1 MRSST
6 QPYADNGVILS
17 KSSLNVG
24 EEVLLSYTGLLAQSG
39 ADQIF
44 VHIGYGEN
52 WQEKA
57 FVPMENDNGVFK
69 AAVKAILPGVLNFS
83 FKDSANNWDN
93 NSSNDYSIKVSEKA
107 KRSTKASEV
116 KSKKTEEDTAAV
128 EAKKGDTEKK
138 TSTRKSTAKTAAAKK
153 STEGDAEPK
162 KSTAKKT
169 ASTKKKQ

>member
-24 EEVLLSYTGLLAQSG
+24 EEVLFSYTGLLAQSG

-44 VHIGYGEN
+44 VHIGYGES

-69 AAVKAILPGVLNFS
+69 AAVKAVLPGTLNFS

-93 NSSNDYSIKVSEKA
+93 NSSSDYSIIVSEKA
-107 KRSTKASEV
+107 KRSTKASGE
-116 KSKKTEEDTAAV
+116 KSKKSEEVAVAV
-128 EAKKGDTEKK
+128 EAKKVETEKK
-138 TSTRKSTAKTAAAKK
+138 SSTKKSTAKTAAAKN
-153 STEGDAEPK
+153 SPEDDAEPK
-162 KSTAKKT
+162 KTTTKKT